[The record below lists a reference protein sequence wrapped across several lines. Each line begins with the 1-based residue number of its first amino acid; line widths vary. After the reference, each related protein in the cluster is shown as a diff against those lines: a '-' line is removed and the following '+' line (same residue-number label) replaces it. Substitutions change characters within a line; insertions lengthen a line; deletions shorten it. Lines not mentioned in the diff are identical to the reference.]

1 MQVTTVAGETLDC
14 RCYQQTRPWETD
26 RRPSVVYKNVMI
38 RGARENGVPDD
49 YIRYLEAIE
58 DNGYEGEVQVSLD
71 LLKKPAA

>member
-1 MQVTTVAGETLDC
+1 
-14 RCYQQTRPWETD
+14 
-26 RRPSVVYKNVMI
+26 MI

-58 DNGYEGEVQVSLD
+58 DNGYDGEVQVSLD